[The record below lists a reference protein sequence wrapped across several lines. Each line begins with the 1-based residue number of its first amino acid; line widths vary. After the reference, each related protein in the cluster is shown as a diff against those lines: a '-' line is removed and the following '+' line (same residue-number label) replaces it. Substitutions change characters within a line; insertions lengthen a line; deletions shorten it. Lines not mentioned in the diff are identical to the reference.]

1 MTGSAPSMSEQLPA
15 GSNLPS
21 FRAVQLDFAAH
32 IRNPEQ
38 HPRPAGIEARRM
50 QIYLDLFYNNI
61 EGFLASTFPV
71 AKRVLGDK
79 LWHALARQFVHEH
92 PSESPYFLDIS
103 QEYLTFLQERQPPA
117 APDFLLELCHYEWV
131 ELSLK
136 VDEREI
142 PAEGVARN
150 GDLARAPIVL
160 NPLLWTLSY
169 RYPVTRIRPDAVPAK
184 APSAPTLLVVYRDR
198 ADQIRF
204 RGLNPQGYRLL
215 LALGAAAEP
224 LTGNAVLAAL
234 YQDLPESEAVN
245 TERRAAFAASGLA
258 LLEEL
263 LAAEVIL
270 GTAAPEPAGA

>member
-1 MTGSAPSMSEQLPA
+1 MADRPST

-32 IRNPEQ
+32 IRNPDK
-38 HPRPAGIEARRM
+38 HPRPEDIEARRM

-71 AKRVLGDK
+71 AKRVLGETR
-79 LWHALARQFVHEH
+79 WHELARQFVHEH

-103 QEYLTFLQERQPPA
+103 QEYLTFLGERQPQG

-142 PAEGVARN
+142 PDEGIAPA
-150 GDLARAPIVL
+150 GDLARDPIVL

-169 RYPVTRIRPDAVPAK
+169 RYPVTQIRPDNVPQ
-184 APSAPTLLVVYRDR
+184 APPAAPTLLVVYRDR
-198 ADQIRF
+198 QDQIRF
-204 RGLNPQGYRLL
+204 RGLNPLGYQLL
-215 LALGAAAEP
+215 QALGAAASEAP
-224 LTGNAVLAAL
+224 RSGEAVLAEL
-234 YQDLPESEAVN
+234 QTTLPHGQAMSAA
-245 TERRAAFAASGLA
+245 RQAAFTSSGLS
-258 LLEEL
+258 LLREL
-263 LAAEVIL
+263 AAAEVIL
-270 GTAAPEPAGA
+270 GTVAPEPHGS